1 MFPFVL
7 IISLFGVYL
16 STICPTVYLGDS
28 GELTAAAFCLG
39 IPHGSGYPL
48 YTLIGKFFCLIPIGH
63 VGFRMNLM
71 SMFFAVMTVWLVYSL
86 IHRMT
91 SSKVGAFVGGLALAF
106 TPVLW
111 LQTVPAE
118 VYTLHTFFVALLIRL
133 LWWWDEKREF
143 FSLMLLTFLAGL
155 SFGNHMQTVM
165 LAPAILYIILSAD
178 RKVLFNVKH
187 FLLLSVFFVLAL
199 SIYLY
204 LPIRTWAGAAIHWGD
219 PDSLDRFLA
228 HVTGRSHRGGY
239 VFNMGVWEYLVRTKA
254 SLWFVGSQFG
264 VMLLLAL
271 WGWVKLSFLRWR
283 LFFVLLIVFDFIYT
297 IFLNTISLEIT
308 PFNLPTCIVLA
319 ILIGVGVAEVLKAS
333 EGFERIGLGT
343 RRAIKAGCCLVP
355 FIPLLLNF
363 TLCDQRRN
371 YTAYEHAVNIFRT
384 VDHGDIL
391 FMNGDNYVF
400 PVTYGRLVERM
411 REDVSLYD
419 RLNILFRMPDVD
431 FRKGRPTLAWE
442 AQRNQVENMIIEG
455 KGVRGVYYAVFGPYA
470 IAISDEYALI
480 PYGILHRVVEKEV
493 LARPYRLDNVW
504 RYYSTESLYDDF
516 QRDFMNRE
524 MSAYFHF
531 GRGKDLILSGQ
542 PSLGLKNLELAA
554 QTGYN
559 DNLIYSDMAVFLTDH
574 GYFEQARRALE
585 KALIYH
591 EDLSG
596 VYNNWGYFYHRI
608 REYEKA
614 VASFRRAIELRPDR
628 FGFHNNLGF
637 ALYEAGDKKESLSA
651 FQKSLDINENQPE
664 IRKFIRENIPNR
676 EVTE

>member
-1 MFPFVL
+1 
-7 IISLFGVYL
+7 
-16 STICPTVYLGDS
+16 
-28 GELTAAAFCLG
+28 
-39 IPHGSGYPL
+39 
-48 YTLIGKFFCLIPIGH
+48 
-63 VGFRMNLM
+63 
-71 SMFFAVMTVWLVYSL
+71 
-86 IHRMT
+86 
-91 SSKVGAFVGGLALAF
+91 
-106 TPVLW
+106 
-111 LQTVPAE
+111 
-118 VYTLHTFFVALLIRL
+118 
-133 LWWWDEKREF
+133 
-143 FSLMLLTFLAGL
+143 
-155 SFGNHMQTVM
+155 
-165 LAPAILYIILSAD
+165 
-178 RKVLFNVKH
+178 
-187 FLLLSVFFVLAL
+187 
-199 SIYLY
+199 
-204 LPIRTWAGAAIHWGD
+204 
-219 PDSLDRFLA
+219 
-228 HVTGRSHRGGY
+228 
-239 VFNMGVWEYLVRTKA
+239 
-254 SLWFVGSQFG
+254 
-264 VMLLLAL
+264 
-271 WGWVKLSFLRWR
+271 
-283 LFFVLLIVFDFIYT
+283 
-297 IFLNTISLEIT
+297 
-308 PFNLPTCIVLA
+308 
-319 ILIGVGVAEVLKAS
+319 
-333 EGFERIGLGT
+333 
-343 RRAIKAGCCLVP
+343 
-355 FIPLLLNF
+355 
-363 TLCDQRRN
+363 
-371 YTAYEHAVNIFRT
+371 
-384 VDHGDIL
+384 
-391 FMNGDNYVF
+391 MNGDNYVF